1 MGESYF
7 YFRAVFGAK
16 TAGGKTRKLRRLLKR
31 FFELE
36 ERWQKIRDETAR
48 GVRDRW
54 EGLKREFPE
63 TKWLL
68 VPEREIS
75 EEDRA
80 MNFLAGEIPHP
91 IRDELEVFECG
102 GEAWAAALTWH
113 LASWDALMLWAFAEG
128 ASEAGWINAEYVEEE
143 EAWYHYYDEDLFDA
157 VPLEKPEDFILRLKP
172 TVREKAYLL
181 LKDRLDEQK
190 RAKIMAEIL

>member
-1 MGESYF
+1 MGVSYF

-16 TAGGKTRKLRRLLKR
+16 TAGGKTRRLRRLLKR
-31 FFELE
+31 FSELE
-36 ERWQKIRDETAR
+36 EKWQKIRDETTR

-68 VPEREIS
+68 VTEREIS
-75 EEDRA
+75 EEDKT

-91 IRDELEVFECG
+91 IRDELEVFECN
-102 GEAWAAALTWH
+102 GEAWVAALTWH

-128 ASEAGWINAEYVEEE
+128 ASEAGWVNAEHVEG
-143 EAWYHYYDEDLFDA
+143 ADDYYHYNEDIFDDI
-157 VPLEKPEDFILRLKP
+157 PLEKPEDFILRLKP
-172 TVREKAYLL
+172 AAREKAYLL
-181 LKDRLDEQK
+181 LKDRLSE
-190 RAKIMAEIL
+190 RERARIMAKIL

>member
-7 YFRAVFGAK
+7 YFRAVFGAE
-16 TAGGKTRKLRRLLKR
+16 TSEGKTRRLRRLLKR
-31 FFELE
+31 FSELE
-36 ERWQKIRDETAR
+36 ERWQKIRNETAR

-75 EEDRA
+75 EEDKA
-80 MNFLAGEIPHP
+80 MNFLAGEIPHS
-91 IRDELEVFECG
+91 IGDELEVFECG

-128 ASEAGWINAEYVEEE
+128 ASEAGWVNAEHVEW
-143 EAWYHYYDEDLFDA
+143 ADDCYHYNEDIFDD

>member
-1 MGESYF
+1 MGESFF
-7 YFRAVFGAK
+7 YFRAVFGAE
-16 TAGGKTRKLRRLLKR
+16 TAEEKTRRLRRLLKR
-31 FFELE
+31 FSELE
-36 ERWQKIRDETAR
+36 ERWQKIRNETMR

-68 VPEREIS
+68 VSEREIS

-128 ASEAGWINAEYVEEE
+128 ASEAGWVNAEHVEG
-143 EAWYHYYDEDLFDA
+143 ADDYYHYNEDIFDDI
-157 VPLEKPEDFILRLKP
+157 PLEKPEDFILRLKP